1 MITPWTIDSIVY
13 ISQNFSVLKVNVKA
27 GFVLT
32 CIGDVLTN
40 VLRDKVLFH
49 TIKYLTNEPKFT
61 VTHTKN
67 SLMLLL

>member
-1 MITPWTIDSIVY
+1 MITPGTIDSIVY

-40 VLRDKVLFH
+40 VLRDIVSYHQIPYK
-49 TIKYLTNEPKFT
+49 
-61 VTHTKN
+61 
-67 SLMLLL
+67 